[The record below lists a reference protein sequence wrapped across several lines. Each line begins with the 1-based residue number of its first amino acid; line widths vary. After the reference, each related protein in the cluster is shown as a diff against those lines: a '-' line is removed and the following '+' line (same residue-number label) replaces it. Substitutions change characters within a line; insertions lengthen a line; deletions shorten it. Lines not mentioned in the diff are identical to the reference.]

1 MKYHLYADDSQLYKN
16 SLYSDLNSVIRQTE
30 LCIEDTKVWM
40 DSNKLKLNDDKTE
53 LILFKNKFQ
62 IKDHVDMS
70 LNINGCDIVLYW
82 HPSVTS
88 DNG

>member
-30 LCIEDTKVWM
+30 LCIENTKVWM

-53 LILFKNKFQ
+53 LILFKT
-62 IKDHVDMS
+62 
-70 LNINGCDIVLYW
+70 
-82 HPSVTS
+82 PARESVRYAAT
-88 DNG
+88 